1 MWDAVIVVCL
11 TDGEVRRRIAVPGRG
26 VSRPAEQLVV
36 MTVFAVLDTEV
47 EVDVLLES
55 WEVVGV
61 TWLVE
66 NAGDII

>member
-1 MWDAVIVVCL
+1 
-11 TDGEVRRRIAVPGRG
+11 
-26 VSRPAEQLVV
+26 